1 MYFSKIIQQFLI
13 RIQSSKPLSANIT
26 LGNNSGENDIHR
38 ILCYYWLAQYFYV
51 NKFSKGLHNPLSRP
65 LGEPYPII

>member
-38 ILCYYWLAQYFYV
+38 ILFSSWLTQFFY
-51 NKFSKGLHNPLSRP
+51 KGLLNPLSSP
-65 LGEPYPII
+65 LGEPYPIM